1 MLCAFVLFYAIG
13 LILISKASTSFT
25 GVLFGFGGFL
35 LCGLGGAFAVASWGI
50 GVSDPTRMAASKPG
64 FTYSE
69 NDKITGDY
77 YSPRYPNELLQPQGV
92 KHLRL
97 PQVKYRLLNNEK

>member
-1 MLCAFVLFYAIG
+1 M
-13 LILISKASTSFT
+13 
-25 GVLFGFGGFL
+25 
-35 LCGLGGAFAVASWGI
+35 CGLGGAFAVASWGI

-77 YSPRYPNELLQPQGV
+77 YSPRYPNELINKGSSDCIHMINGKKGGDCCKNCSRRAV
-92 KHLRL
+92 STYDCR
-97 PQVKYRLLNNEK
+97 R